1 MFEALPSLKKCL
13 ITNTLVY
20 EKLFSFFLVIFA
32 NINCSREYLFL
43 KRKSMIM
50 YWRKTT
56 YLFPNFFI
64 WLFNCVIIKSYYL
77 KWFVVQNLCLCL
89 LQLIK
94 MKGYCSIWFGKTVF
108 NHLKWV
114 SKIILLQNLV
124 SNNQLRMMI
133 MEWLL

>member
-1 MFEALPSLKKCL
+1 MFNNKYTCLWKIVQLLFSYICKHQLFETKCL
-13 ITNTLVY
+13 
-20 EKLFSFFLVIFA
+20 FL
-32 NINCSREYLFL
+32 R
-43 KRKSMIM
+43 RKSMIM

-133 MEWLL
+133 MERLLVDNIQ